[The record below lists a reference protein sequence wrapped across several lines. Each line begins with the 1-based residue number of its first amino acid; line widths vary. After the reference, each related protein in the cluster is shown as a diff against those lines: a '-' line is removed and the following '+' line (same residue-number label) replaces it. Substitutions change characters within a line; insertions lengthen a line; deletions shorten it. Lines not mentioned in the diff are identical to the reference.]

1 MTKTTGNWK
10 PLTER
15 GNTVKTGIRIVGDSS
30 DIVFT
35 QAREIHEER
44 EIHESASVTLT
55 DINEIEETG
64 VWTGLIELHLQKLLG
79 ENKHH
84 NLEKYIT
91 LTAPDILDKTFI
103 TQKLN
108 CITPKPIYNPYQ

>member
-64 VWTGLIELHLQKLLG
+64 VWTGLIELHLQKLHG

-103 TQKLN
+103 KLT
-108 CITPKPIYNPYQ
+108 CIQP